1 MIGMLSNLEKEKLVI
16 DSHYNPRKN
25 VRQIAQEVRISSRD
39 IVAILMKKEVAVNDG
54 SESGNGIVIVDK
66 QQQQQQSND
75 SNNNKKPA
83 NEKAPQAY

>member
-1 MIGMLSNLEKEKLVI
+1 
-16 DSHYNPRKN
+16 
-25 VRQIAQEVRISSRD
+25 
-39 IVAILMKKEVAVNDG
+39 MKKEVAVNDG